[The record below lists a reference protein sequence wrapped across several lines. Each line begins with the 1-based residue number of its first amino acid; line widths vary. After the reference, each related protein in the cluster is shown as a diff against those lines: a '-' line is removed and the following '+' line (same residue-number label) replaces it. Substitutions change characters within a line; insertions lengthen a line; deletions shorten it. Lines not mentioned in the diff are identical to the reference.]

1 MIFRGVEFMTKILV
15 TGATGQIGTSL
26 VPELRKKYGNSN
38 VIAIG
43 HRKMPDEVFVKSG
56 PFEIADTNNK
66 EALSELIQ
74 KYQID
79 TIYHLVS
86 LLSASGE
93 KNPDLAWSVNMGGL
107 KNVLD
112 LAKEHKIK
120 RVFWP
125 SSIAAFGPTTP
136 RDMTPQPTIMEPNTM
151 YGVTKV
157 AGELLC
163 NYYFKKYAIDVRS
176 LRYPGIISYNALPGG
191 GTTDYAVEI
200 FYEALKHGS
209 YKCYLRE
216 DSTLPMMYMPDA
228 IKATIDIMEAGQAMI
243 KSRTSYNLAAIS
255 FSPKEIAAEIMKH
268 IPDFACTYEPD
279 FRQAIADS
287 WPKVIDDSHARKD
300 WGWKHAYDLKAI
312 TKDMLEKLGARLGIK
327 Q

>member
-1 MIFRGVEFMTKILV
+1 MAKILV

-26 VPELRKKYGNSN
+26 VPELREKYGKNN
-38 VIAIG
+38 VVATG
-43 HRKMPDEVFVKSG
+43 HKKMPEEAFMRSG
-56 PFEIADTNNK
+56 PFEILEATDK
-66 EALSELIQ
+66 EALRSLIE
-74 KYQID
+74 KYKID

-86 LLSASGE
+86 LLSATGE
-93 KNPDLAWSVNMGGL
+93 KNPDLAWNVNMGSL

-112 LAKEHKIK
+112 LAHEYKMSRI
-120 RVFWP
+120 FWP

-136 RDMTPQPTIMEPNTM
+136 REKTPQLTILEPNTM

-163 NYYFKKYAIDVRS
+163 NYYFKKYGVDVRS
-176 LRYPGIISYNALPGG
+176 LRYPGIISYKALPGG

-200 FYEALKHGS
+200 FHGALKNKK

-228 IKATIDIMEAGQAMI
+228 IKATLDIMEAAPSKI
-243 KSRTSYNLAAIS
+243 KVRTSYNFAAIS
-255 FSPKEIAAEIMKH
+255 FSPKEIAGEIKKH
-268 IPDFACTYEPD
+268 IPNFQCTYQPD

-287 WPKVIDDSHARKD
+287 WPKVIDDSQARKD
-300 WGWKHAYDLKAI
+300 WGWRHAYDLAKM
-312 TKDMLEKLGARLGIK
+312 TQDMLENLSAMLGIK
-327 Q
+327 F